1 MTESLKFRQRGS
13 ASGTTDSSSNFTPL
27 MNQYLSIKRKQP
39 DALLLFRMGDFYET
53 FFDDAKKASKILGLT
68 LTTRDKKKKNPVPL
82 AGFPY
87 HALNNYLKKLIDNGV
102 KVAICEQVEDPK
114 LAKKLVKRKIV
125 EIITPGTILEQDYL
139 KGKSNNFLTAIYE
152 GKSNCGVAS
161 IDISTGEFLCTE
173 LSKDKLLDEIVRIHP
188 TEILIPEGTELKLE
202 QDIKIFYSPTFTKY
216 ELWRYDFTEAEDILK
231 RHFAV
236 LSLDGFGLAGRD
248 NTICASAA
256 ILSYLQDLKGT
267 ELKHITNINF
277 YSTSQFMQV
286 DAISRHNLELIESI
300 RTRERKGALLDAM
313 DHTKTPMGN
322 RLLFQWILNPLIIKD
337 EIDNRLDAVS
347 ELLDKSHI
355 RNSLIEI
362 LKEIGDIERIISKI
376 GTEKAYPRDLIALK
390 NYLKLS
396 TPIADL
402 IRGCESKILK
412 DMFNSI
418 QNFDEVIL
426 IIENAIIEEAPLTI
440 QNGGIIKDGYNE
452 ELDTLRNAS
461 KNGKKWI
468 AKLQD
473 KEIKRTGI
481 QKLKVKFNN
490 VFGYYIEVTKSYLD
504 KIPDNYTRK
513 QTLVNAERFITPELK
528 EYESQVLGAEE
539 RIKQLEYSLFVE
551 IRSKLTKFIPRMQK
565 FSYVISILD
574 VITNFAQI
582 AYYNNYSRPEITD
595 ELKIE
600 IKDGRHPVVEK
611 LITEETFIPN
621 DTYLNNKSDRILLI
635 TGPNMAGKSTYLRQV
650 GLIVLMAQIGS
661 FVPAASAK
669 IGIVDKIFTRVGASD
684 NLALGQSTFLVEMI
698 ETANILHNATPRS
711 LILLDEIGRGTSTFD
726 GLSIAWAVV
735 EYLHENKNVAAKTL
749 FATHYHELTELA
761 DIFPAVKNYNI
772 TAKEWKDKVIFLRKV
787 VPGSADQ
794 SYGIQVAKLAGIP
807 DKVVIRAKEILKNL
821 EKNEFNETS
830 MFEKTKRKKSSATQT
845 NFFDFLSQK
854 TNKEK
859 EVLKDLK
866 NIDTNNITPLEAIK
880 ILAEMKEKLH
890 KSK

>member
-1 MTESLKFRQRGS
+1 
-13 ASGTTDSSSNFTPL
+13 
-27 MNQYLSIKRKQP
+27 
-39 DALLLFRMGDFYET
+39 
-53 FFDDAKKASKILGLT
+53 
-68 LTTRDKKKKNPVPL
+68 
-82 AGFPY
+82 
-87 HALNNYLKKLIDNGV
+87 
-102 KVAICEQVEDPK
+102 
-114 LAKKLVKRKIV
+114 
-125 EIITPGTILEQDYL
+125 
-139 KGKSNNFLTAIYE
+139 
-152 GKSNCGVAS
+152 
-161 IDISTGEFLCTE
+161 
-173 LSKDKLLDEIVRIHP
+173 
-188 TEILIPEGTELKLE
+188 
-202 QDIKIFYSPTFTKY
+202 
-216 ELWRYDFTEAEDILK
+216 
-231 RHFAV
+231 
-236 LSLDGFGLAGRD
+236 
-248 NTICASAA
+248 
-256 ILSYLQDLKGT
+256 
-267 ELKHITNINF
+267 
-277 YSTSQFMQV
+277 
-286 DAISRHNLELIESI
+286 
-300 RTRERKGALLDAM
+300 M

-322 RLLFQWILNPLIIKD
+322 RLLFQWILNPLIVKD

-347 ELLDKSHI
+347 ELLDKSYI

-362 LKEIGDIERIISKI
+362 LKDIGDIERIISKI
-376 GTEKAYPRDLIALK
+376 GTEKAYPRDMIALK
-390 NYLKLS
+390 NYLQFSK
-396 TPIADL
+396 PIADL
-402 IRGCESKILK
+402 IRDCESKILK

-452 ELDTLRNAS
+452 ELDTLRSAS

-528 EYESQVLGAEE
+528 EYESKVLGAEE

-582 AYYNNYSRPEITD
+582 AYYSNYTRPEITD

-600 IKDGRHPVVEK
+600 IKDGRHPVIEK

-650 GLIVLMAQIGS
+650 GLIVLMAQMGS

-854 TNKEK
+854 TNKERMILN
-859 EVLKDLK
+859 ELK
-866 NIDTNNITPLEAIK
+866 NIDLNNLTPLEAMRLLSEIK
-880 ILAEMKEKLH
+880 DKL
-890 KSK
+890 